1 MTERDSFFIMKKT
14 GGLQTEE
21 AEKKEHKKRK
31 TQERKGKTM
40 ERRQNKPG
48 IVMAALA
55 VLLLCFMFLTVD
67 TADAAVKYQRAA
79 IYGVDDVNALSELE
93 LGRIKE
99 APTGGYFLSEFDFEK
114 QKEYFYYAATLD
126 GKKVKFGTGALFD
139 GLPFDGKILTN
150 GSKIYYSLEKT
161 PLNAAH
167 KGRIYCGS
175 VSGSKPKLLK
185 TVKLKGNDQIIML
198 GIYNNNLYFQTAD
211 PYDYAQKA
219 QLYGLN
225 LKSKELKKV
234 SANFNAM
241 YGYAS
246 GNGRYLYGF
255 SKGKNGIRVFDCK
268 TNKIIRTLKDGGKP
282 VVDGGKL
289 FYTTKSYEK
298 KYNRVY
304 RASLSGTNRE
314 LLLEIP
320 VYDAMVEYM
329 GADVIC
335 YQTWAEGIE
344 QGYHVYTVATGEDK
358 VVDMDSAENEGYKR
372 QEL

>member
-1 MTERDSFFIMKKT
+1 
-14 GGLQTEE
+14 
-21 AEKKEHKKRK
+21 
-31 TQERKGKTM
+31 
-40 ERRQNKPG
+40 
-48 IVMAALA
+48 MAALA
-55 VLLLCFMFLTVD
+55 VLLLCAVFLTVD
-67 TADAAVKYQRAA
+67 TADAAVKYQRASVR
-79 IYGVDDVNALSELE
+79 GVDDVNALRDWEVE
-93 LGRIKE
+93 GIKE
-99 APTGGYFLSEFDFEK
+99 APTGGYFLEEYDLEK
-114 QKEYFYYAATLD
+114 QKRYFYYAAALE
-126 GKKVKFGTGALFD
+126 GEKVKFATAAPADTLASD
-139 GLPFDGKILTN
+139 WNILTN

-161 PLNAAH
+161 PFGAAH

-175 VSGSKPKLLK
+175 VSGSKPKLIK
-185 TVKLKGNDQIIML
+185 TVKLTGDNQIILL
-198 GIYNNNLYFQTAD
+198 GIYNGNLYFQTAEY
-211 PYDYAQKA
+211 YDYAKKA
-219 QLYGLN
+219 SLYRLN

-255 SKGKNGIRVFDCK
+255 SKGKNGIRIFDCK
-268 TNKIIRTLKDGGKP
+268 TNKIIRTLKDGWKP

-320 VYDAMVEYM
+320 VYNAMVEYM

-358 VVDMDSAENEGYKR
+358 IVDMDYAENEGYKW
-372 QEL
+372 QER

>member
-1 MTERDSFFIMKKT
+1 
-14 GGLQTEE
+14 
-21 AEKKEHKKRK
+21 
-31 TQERKGKTM
+31 M
-40 ERRQNKPG
+40 ERRQKKTG

-55 VLLLCFMFLTVD
+55 VLLLCAVFLTVD
-67 TADAAVKYQRAA
+67 TADAAVKYQRTKV
-79 IYGVDDVNALSELE
+79 YTVEDVNALSDWELE
-93 LGRIKE
+93 SIEE
-99 APTGGYFLSEFDFEK
+99 APTGGYFLLEFDYEK

-126 GKKVKFGTGALFD
+126 GKKVRFGSGALFD
-139 GLPFDGKILTN
+139 GLPFDWNILTN
-150 GSKIYYSLEKT
+150 GSKVYYSLEKA
-161 PLNAAH
+161 PLGSVN

-175 VSGSKPKLLK
+175 VSGSKPKLIK
-185 TVKLKGNDQIIML
+185 TVKLTGNNQIKML
-198 GIYNNNLYFQTAD
+198 GIYNGNLYFQTAD
-211 PYDYAQKA
+211 PHEYSQKA
-219 QLYGLN
+219 PLYKLN

-255 SKGKNGIRVFDCK
+255 SKGKDGIRIFDCK

-320 VYDAMVEYM
+320 VYNAMVEYM

-358 VVDMDSAENEGYKR
+358 IVDMDSAGNEGYKW